1 MYIVDTS
8 ERSGEPARREPLGH
22 LALVAGQ
29 LHVHVELHARVRL
42 AGEVVEPLV
51 EREALARRGVL
62 VVVRQHQA
70 AVARAQ
76 HVELDHVHAVLER
89 RLEALDGVAGRDVV
103 GALVP
108 DPDQAWHA
116 GHQ

>member
-1 MYIVDTS
+1 MP
-8 ERSGEPARREPLGH
+8 GEPLH
-22 LALVAGQ
+22 DLALVAGQ
-29 LHVHVELHARVRL
+29 LQVHVQLHAGVRL
-42 AGEVVEPLV
+42 AREQLEPLL
-51 EREALARRGVL
+51 ERQALAPLGVG
-62 VVVRQHQA
+62 VVVRQHEP

-89 RLEALDGVAGRDVV
+89 GLEARRGVSGRHVV

-108 DPDQAWHA
+108 DPDQAWHV